1 MGSRS
6 QKRPFCLPCGFES
19 PSALKIRCADK
30 NPCAL
35 NSGERGS
42 AVIDFV
48 MIGALLTLL
57 FMSIVQLTLVLH
69 VRNTLVD
76 AAASGARYGTLA
88 DRTVMDAEARTSELI
103 ETALNGDFAADVTT
117 AERTLDGIRA
127 LEVTVRAPM
136 PVVGL
141 IGPGGLMEV
150 TGHAALPK

>member
-1 MGSRS
+1 M
-6 QKRPFCLPCGFES
+6 
-19 PSALKIRCADK
+19 
-30 NPCAL
+30 
-35 NSGERGS
+35 
-42 AVIDFV
+42 DFV

-57 FMSIVQLTLVLH
+57 FMAIVQLTLVLH
-69 VRNTLVD
+69 VRNTIVD

-88 DRTVMDAEARTSELI
+88 DRTATDAEARTSELI

-117 AERTLDGIRA
+117 AERNLDGIRA

-141 IGPGGLMEV
+141 IGPRGVMEV

>member
-1 MGSRS
+1 MGQAWSRR
-6 QKRPFCLPCGFES
+6 QNRALCRPCTFQS
-19 PSALKIRCADK
+19 
-30 NPCAL
+30 PCAL
-35 NSGERGS
+35 KSGERGS
-42 AVIDFV
+42 AVFDFV
-48 MIGALLTLL
+48 MIGALLTLM
-57 FMSIVQLTLVLH
+57 FMAIVQLTLVLH

-88 DRTVMDAEARTSELI
+88 DRTAMDAEARTSELI

-117 AERTLDGIRA
+117 AERNLEGIRA

-141 IGPGGLMEV
+141 IGPGGVMEV

>member
-1 MGSRS
+1 
-6 QKRPFCLPCGFES
+6 
-19 PSALKIRCADK
+19 
-30 NPCAL
+30 
-35 NSGERGS
+35 
-42 AVIDFV
+42 
-48 MIGALLTLL
+48 MIGALLTLM
-57 FMSIVQLTLVLH
+57 FMAIVQLTLVLH

-88 DRTVMDAEARTSELI
+88 DRTAMDAEARTSELI

-117 AERTLDGIRA
+117 AERNLEGIRA

-141 IGPGGLMEV
+141 IGPGGVMEV

>member
-1 MGSRS
+1 
-6 QKRPFCLPCGFES
+6 
-19 PSALKIRCADK
+19 
-30 NPCAL
+30 
-35 NSGERGS
+35 
-42 AVIDFV
+42 

-57 FMSIVQLTLVLH
+57 FMAIVQLTLILH

-88 DRTVMDAEARTSELI
+88 DRTAMDAEARTSELI

-117 AERTLDGIRA
+117 AERNLEGIRA

-141 IGPGGLMEV
+141 IGPGGVMEV
-150 TGHAALPK
+150 AGHAALPK

>member
-1 MGSRS
+1 MGRAWSRR
-6 QKRPFCLPCGFES
+6 QNHALCLPCAFQS
-19 PSALKIRCADK
+19 
-30 NPCAL
+30 PCAL
-35 NSGERGS
+35 KSGERGS

-57 FMSIVQLTLVLH
+57 FMAIVQLTLILH

-88 DRTVMDAEARTSELI
+88 DRTAMDAEARTSELI

-117 AERTLDGIRA
+117 AERNLEGIRA

-141 IGPGGLMEV
+141 IGPGGVMEV
-150 TGHAALPK
+150 AGHAALPK